1 MVTLSFLGQAR
12 VESLSTGLG
21 VRRFEIESGPRHRH
35 LGKSFDFSKTRF
47 LYL

>member
-1 MVTLSFLGQAR
+1 MVTLSLLEQAR

-21 VRRFEIESGPRHRH
+21 IRRFESESGPCHMH
-35 LGKSFDFSKTRF
+35 LGKSFEFSETQF